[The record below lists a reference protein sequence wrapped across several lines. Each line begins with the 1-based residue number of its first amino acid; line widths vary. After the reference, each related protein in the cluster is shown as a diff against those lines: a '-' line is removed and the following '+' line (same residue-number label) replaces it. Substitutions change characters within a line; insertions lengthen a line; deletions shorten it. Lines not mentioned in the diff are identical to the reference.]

1 MKKELI
7 VDLIEK
13 LINNEPYDL
22 ELLDNASP
30 KTSVEEFLLNTAY
43 RLVNTYARYNEGKCG
58 TADYLVAIRGFMLTY
73 QVSLRFDNA
82 QNFSNLSD
90 YGIYYDSLGRKY
102 YAVFDIPEFIMHK
115 KFVSDSFIT
124 SSTDIPAIHS
134 KYSLK
139 ANLFIEETTGFK
151 SFKSFE
157 QKLVYMEHLIR
168 RGDSHH

>member
-13 LINNEPYDL
+13 LINNEPCDL
-22 ELLDNASP
+22 KLLANASP

-43 RLVNTYARYNEGKCG
+43 RLMNTYIRYNEGMCG
-58 TADYLVAIRGFMLTY
+58 RADYLVAIRGFMLTY

-82 QNFSNLSD
+82 QSFSNLSD
-90 YGIYYDSLGRKY
+90 YGIYYDSFERKY
-102 YAVFDIPEFIMHK
+102 YAIFDIPEFIIHK

-124 SSTDIPAIHS
+124 ASTDISVMHS

-139 ANLFIEETTGFK
+139 VNSFIEETTGYK

-157 QKLVYMEHLIR
+157 QKLQ
-168 RGDSHH
+168 